1 MGRSPRTWSPEQTGL
16 RPSKAP
22 LAAAGGRLRGLVL
35 PSLSD
40 CLFAALIGWLFL
52 AGSGWSVLLADGD
65 TGWHIR
71 TGEFI
76 LDHRRLP
83 ESDLFS
89 FSRAGEPWYAWEW
102 LADVLFACSYRLGAL
117 KGVVLLSGALI
128 AGYLTLLV
136 RHMVWRRVN
145 GFVALACCLLGAGAS
160 GIHYLARPHLFTLLL
175 LSASLWLLER
185 DREKPDR
192 AIWALVP
199 LTAVW
204 VNLHAGFLAL
214 LACLALQ
221 AAGEGLEAWWESGSP
236 RALWMKARRRAAL
249 LAACAA
255 ATLANPYGMGL
266 HRHVAQYIKS
276 DWIREAVD
284 EFQSPKFRSES
295 AFQFEILLF
304 AGLIAVGLLL
314 GRRRVADALM
324 VVFWAHA
331 ALVSVRHVPVFVVV
345 ACPILAAEASLR
357 WTRWARTRPARSLA
371 GILDGLARDFA
382 AGCRRT
388 SLWPAVLLVA
398 LALVN
403 APLRW
408 PRDFPEIKFPV
419 GLVGRQQEK
428 LAGARVFTSDQWGD
442 YLLYRFYPDQKVFI
456 DGRSDF
462 YGPAL
467 GKLYLRTAYGHTE
480 WRGTLERYAVTAV
493 LAPTEWPLAS
503 ILRHEP
509 GWRLVEEDGP
519 AVLFERAGPQPSPQS
534 Q

>member
-1 MGRSPRTWSPEQTGL
+1 V
-16 RPSKAP
+16 RPPKAP
-22 LAAAGGRLRGLVL
+22 LAVAGGRLRALAL

-40 CLFAALIGWLFL
+40 WLFAALVGWLFI
-52 AGSGWSVLLADGD
+52 AGSGWSALLADGD

-76 LDHRRLP
+76 LDHQRLP

-89 FSRAGEPWYAWEW
+89 FTRPGERWVAWEW
-102 LADVLFACSYRLGAL
+102 LADVLFACCHRVAGL
-117 KGVVLLSGALI
+117 KGVVLLAATLI

-136 RHMVWRRVN
+136 RHMVWRRAN
-145 GFVALACCLLGAGAS
+145 AFAALACCLLGAGSS
-160 GIHYLARPHLFTLLL
+160 GIHYLARPHLFTLLF
-175 LSASLWLLER
+175 LSASLWLLDR
-185 DREKPDR
+185 DRGKPGR
-192 AIWALVP
+192 AVWILVP
-199 LTAVW
+199 MTAVW

-221 AAGEGLEAWWESGSP
+221 TVGQGLEAGW
-236 RALWMKARRRAAL
+236 RTARRKAAL

-255 ATLANPYGMGL
+255 ATLLNPYGIGL
-266 HRHVAQYIKS
+266 HRHMVEYLRS

-304 AGLIAVGLLL
+304 AGLMAAGLLL
-314 GRRRVADALM
+314 RRRRVADTLM

-331 ALVSVRHVPVFVVV
+331 ALVSVRHVPVFVVA
-345 ACPILAAEASLR
+345 ACPILAAEASL
-357 WTRWARTRPARSLA
+357 WWARWAETKPARSLVGIADAVATDFTA
-371 GILDGLARDFA
+371 GL
-382 AGCRRT
+382 RRT
-388 SLWPAVLLVA
+388 SAWPAALVVT
-398 LALVN
+398 LALVGS
-403 APLRW
+403 PLRW

-442 YLLYRFYPDQKVFI
+442 YLLYRFYPSQKVFI

-467 GKLYLRTAYGHTE
+467 GKLYLRVAYGHTE
-480 WRGTLERYAVTAV
+480 WRGALRRYRISAV
-493 LAPTEWPLAS
+493 LAPSEWPLAS
-503 ILRHEP
+503 ILRQEP
-509 GWRLVEEDGP
+509 GWRLVEQDGR
-519 AVLFERAGPQPSPQS
+519 AVLFERVERP
-534 Q
+534 